1 MIHKQTNEQAVEAL
15 ERHVKAIQELRPK
28 INAVLASGREN
39 PLFGTVATETHF
51 LAGVVAGFTLFL
63 RG

>member
-1 MIHKQTNEQAVEAL
+1 MKIEQSNEQAAEAL
-15 ERHVKAIQELRPK
+15 ERHVMAIQEMRPQL
-28 INAVLASGREN
+28 NAILASGREN

-51 LAGVVAGFTLFL
+51 LAGVVAGLTLFL

>member
-1 MIHKQTNEQAVEAL
+1 MKTDQSHEQAVEAL
-15 ERHVKAIQELRPK
+15 ERHVMAIQELRPQLNT
-28 INAVLASGREN
+28 ILATGREN

-51 LAGVVAGFTLFL
+51 LAGVVAGLTLFL

>member
-1 MIHKQTNEQAVEAL
+1 MKQDQTNEQAVEAL
-15 ERHVKAIQELRPK
+15 ERHVMAIQELRPQ
-28 INAVLASGREN
+28 INAILATGRES